1 MSTQGTTSYI
11 LSRKIEEVKLLLKNW
26 NRDYFERLEV
36 NKKLALSKVEVRDC
50 VEEERV
56 LTLEE
61 IFSKMEVKDSFN
73 KLINLEEFH

>member
-61 IFSKMEVKDSFN
+61 IEAKMEVNDSFN